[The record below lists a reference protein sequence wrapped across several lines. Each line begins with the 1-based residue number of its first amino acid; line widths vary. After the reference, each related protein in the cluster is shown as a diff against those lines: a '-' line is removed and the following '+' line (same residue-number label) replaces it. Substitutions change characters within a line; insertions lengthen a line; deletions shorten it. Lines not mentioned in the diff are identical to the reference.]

1 MTAVTHDE
9 LLAEVDH
16 LISVLTDSFG
26 VEVLRKV
33 VELHRP
39 VGRYCFSCV
48 GENANG
54 VLYPCPTIEV
64 IEKGLL

>member
-16 LISVLTDSFG
+16 LIDVLTDSFG
-26 VEVLRKV
+26 MKVLREV

-39 VGRYCFSCV
+39 AGQYCFSCI

>member
-1 MTAVTHDE
+1 VTAVTHDE

-16 LISVLTDSFG
+16 LIYVLTDSFG
-26 VEVLRKV
+26 MEVLKKV

-39 VGRYCFSCV
+39 AGQYCFSCI

-64 IEKGLL
+64 IEKGLT